1 VIKIGVGEIQQ
12 VLHRDMPVV
21 TLEQIAAVHGVSIK
35 TVQSSYREHKA
46 RFQEGKHVFH
56 LDFAEASQL
65 LAGQGVK
72 ASPNGLT
79 LFTEAGYLLL
89 VKPMR
94 DETAWQVQERMI
106 EAYFRARD
114 GSGSAIGELS
124 EGAMLVRMA
133 MAYHEQEKRIKAIEA
148 HQQHE
153 QALMIQAQKD
163 MIALQAQHLALQ
175 EHVIEA
181 KDMALTAIQ
190 SMQWVTIRQYVEI
203 YRMQRQMPPS
213 VQRRYATWL
222 TTCCLERGSA
232 MYTAATA
239 DKEWPHEKTYC
250 IAIIQD
256 TLSGWLRRYSGTE
269 QEHL

>member
-1 VIKIGVGEIQQ
+1 
-12 VLHRDMPVV
+12 
-21 TLEQIAAVHGVSIK
+21 
-35 TVQSSYREHKA
+35 
-46 RFQEGKHVFH
+46 
-56 LDFAEASQL
+56 
-65 LAGQGVK
+65 
-72 ASPNGLT
+72 
-79 LFTEAGYLLL
+79 
-89 VKPMR
+89 MR

-203 YRMQRQMPPS
+203 YRMQRQMPPLCS
-213 VQRRYATWL
+213 GDMLRGLPPVVWNAARPCIRLRLPTKNGHMKKRTASPLFKTHFRVGSGVILAQNKNTCSDAAHLWRYPCVTL
-222 TTCCLERGSA
+222 RCLPCSSCSPAVLGRSPA
-232 MYTAATA
+232 VPPKPA
-239 DKEWPHEKTYC
+239 
-250 IAIIQD
+250 
-256 TLSGWLRRYSGTE
+256 R
-269 QEHL
+269 